1 MEIRS
6 ALNSETAADVQEAVL
21 WRLRVT
27 DYWLSKLFFD
37 LQQPDRA
44 ARYRND
50 PAAVVAE
57 YPLTPELRSA
67 VLANDVARL
76 APHTNPYLLRYFFAA
91 IGMSDAEFIQRLRTP
106 APAPGVRANG

>member
-1 MEIRS
+1 M
-6 ALNSETAADVQEAVL
+6 
-21 WRLRVT
+21 T

-44 ARYRND
+44 ARYRRE

-67 VLANDVARL
+67 VLSNDVARL

-91 IGMSDAEFIQRLRTP
+91 IGMPDAEFIQRLRALGAAT
-106 APAPGVRANG
+106 GVRAGG